1 MDKITI
7 GQLVKI
13 TGLRTETI
21 RFYER
26 KNLIPNPSRND
37 SDYRLYTANDV
48 RRIRFIKYAK
58 RLGFSLS
65 EINKLLSLRINPNTT
80 CSDIKYYT
88 DIKIAEITEQI
99 DALVNMKQT
108 LTQLARSCI
117 GNGPVSA
124 DQY

>member
-99 DALVNMKQT
+99 DALVNVKQT

-117 GNGPVSA
+117 GKGPVSA
-124 DQY
+124 